1 MKHKIYITALSS
13 ESNTGRYDCF
23 YLNFVKGMYDFPSL
37 TRKIITCD
45 SINLSFNKSRQPFNN
60 LLSTKKIIREI
71 KIKQLYYE
79 I

>member
-13 ESNTGRYDCF
+13 ESNTGRYDYF
-23 YLNFVKGMYDFPSL
+23 YLNFVKCMYDFPSL

-45 SINLSFNKSRQPFNN
+45 SINLSFNISRQPFNN